1 MGRFK
6 ITLVRSTAD
15 RPRNQKWTA
24 RSLGLTRIRK
34 TAVHNDTPQIRGMI
48 AAIRHL
54 VEVEEIGEQGPA

>member
-54 VEVEEIGEQGPA
+54 VEVEEIGEQGQV

>member
-1 MGRFK
+1 MGKLK

-15 RPRNQKWTA
+15 RIERQKRTA

-48 AAIRHL
+48 ATIRHL
-54 VEVEEIGEQGPA
+54 VVVEEIEGESQP